1 MDRIALLTLP
11 LFATVGLVPTKA
23 ADLVTQTDVA
33 AVMTAVPSEG
43 AAHHALAKR
52 QADEL
57 SLTDADRPRQI
68 MGSITEIT
76 SRNTTHQQ
84 VAAFRARHLTPF
96 TV

>member
-11 LFATVGLVPTKA
+11 LFATVELVPTKA

-68 MGSITEIT
+68 MGQYN
-76 SRNTTHQQ
+76 RNHFEKHSLINKLQLS
-84 VAAFRARHLTPF
+84 ARGT
-96 TV
+96 